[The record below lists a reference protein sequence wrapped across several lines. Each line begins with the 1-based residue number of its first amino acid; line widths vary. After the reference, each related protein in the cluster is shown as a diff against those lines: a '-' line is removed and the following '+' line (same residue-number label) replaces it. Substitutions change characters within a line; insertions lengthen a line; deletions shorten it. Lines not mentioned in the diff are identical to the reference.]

1 MRFALLSLALL
12 AAPAAAQDDGPI
24 VVTGY
29 SELEQQIK
37 SFVGALTPASP
48 RGQIARFETAVCPG
62 VFGIPEAQ
70 RAAVRERLR
79 AVAKGVG
86 LDVGKPDCTPKLL
99 VMVAADKTAVV
110 KALGKVHNYMFG
122 DRTPAQVRKIL
133 AEPGPATAWQIQTMV
148 NGDGRIV
155 ANEGDMP
162 VNRTTR
168 NPSRITAAAR
178 PAFLAAAVVIDG
190 AALDGLTTTQLADYA
205 AMRALARIDPARI
218 DAAAPSTILRILDA
232 ASDSEVP
239 VTLTQWDFAFLKG
252 LYSSPDNL
260 YAPSQRSEIERTMNE
275 EFDRAGG
282 EGAPPRDKSPG

>member
-1 MRFALLSLALL
+1 MAESQGSTPCSGVVISAAGGPEVLQWRETLELPAIREHEVLIETRFAGVNRHDCN
-12 AAPAAAQDDGPI
+12 QRRRGP
-24 VVTGY
+24 
-29 SELEQQIK
+29 
-37 SFVGALTPASP
+37 TP
-48 RGQIARFETAVCPG
+48 
-62 VFGIPEAQ
+62 AQ

-86 LDVGKPDCTPKLL
+86 LDVAKPDCTPNLL
-99 VMVAADKTAVV
+99 VMVAADKNAFV
-110 KALGKVHNYMFG
+110 KALGKDHNYMFG

-148 NGDGRIV
+148 NGDGRAV

-275 EFDRAGG
+275 EFDRAGS